1 MERYE
6 EVKALGKGSFGA
18 VFSMRERTT
27 RRSWVMKKIKLP
39 RDKRWRQAAF
49 QEAKLLQQLRHPHI
63 CSYHDS
69 FVDKPT
75 NQLCVVMTF
84 CPGGD
89 LHARIKSHKKRRK
102 QISEADVV
110 KWFAQLCLALV
121 YIHER
126 HSVIHR
132 DIKSQNIFLM
142 DDDSIKLGDFGVS
155 RVLDKPT
162 DLAKTCVGS
171 PFYMCPELMRKQRYS
186 NKADMW
192 ALGCVLYELTT
203 LRHPFD
209 ARDMNGLL
217 AMKIVRGNYPPLP
230 STYTRAL
237 RGAVADLLATSP
249 AKRPSATALL
259 GRPLLHG
266 IIAQM
271 AAAGPPTSSRP
282 PPTRRPPRRRPRR
295 RRRPHPRPR
304 RRRHRR
310 AVRAPVKAPVR
321 APAPAP
327 APAPTKAQGWG
338 PPPPRKAPSSR
349 MQNAAEAAKPD
360 AVRAKLAKRAR

>member
-18 VFSMRERTT
+18 VFLMRERTT

-39 RDKRWRQAAF
+39 RDKRERQAAF

-162 DLAKTCVGS
+162 DLAKTCVGT

-203 LRHPFD
+203 FRHPFD
-209 ARDMNGLL
+209 ARDMNGL

-271 AAAGPPTSSRP
+271 AAAEFPADLLPPAPDP
-282 PPTRRPPRRRPRR
+282 PPAAPAPAAGGGARARA
-295 RRRPHPRPR
+295 RPR

-310 AVRAPVKAPVR
+310 PSARRSALSAR
-321 APAPAP
+321 RAPAP
-327 APAPTKAQGWG
+327 APAPTK
-338 PPPPRKAPSSR
+338 PRRVGVRRRRGRRRA
-349 MQNAAEAAKPD
+349 AAERGGGGEAGRGAREAGEAA
-360 AVRAKLAKRAR
+360 R

>member
-18 VFSMRERTT
+18 VFLMRERTT

-39 RDKRWRQAAF
+39 RDKRERQAAF

-162 DLAKTCVGS
+162 DLAKTCVGT

-192 ALGCVLYELTT
+192 ALGCVCLLYTS
-203 LRHPFD
+203 D
-209 ARDMNGLL
+209 A
-217 AMKIVRGNYPPLP
+217 
-230 STYTRAL
+230 
-237 RGAVADLLATSP
+237 AD
-249 AKRPSATALL
+249 
-259 GRPLLHG
+259 
-266 IIAQM
+266 
-271 AAAGPPTSSRP
+271 
-282 PPTRRPPRRRPRR
+282 
-295 RRRPHPRPR
+295 
-304 RRRHRR
+304 
-310 AVRAPVKAPVR
+310 
-321 APAPAP
+321 
-327 APAPTKAQGWG
+327 
-338 PPPPRKAPSSR
+338 
-349 MQNAAEAAKPD
+349 D
-360 AVRAKLAKRAR
+360 